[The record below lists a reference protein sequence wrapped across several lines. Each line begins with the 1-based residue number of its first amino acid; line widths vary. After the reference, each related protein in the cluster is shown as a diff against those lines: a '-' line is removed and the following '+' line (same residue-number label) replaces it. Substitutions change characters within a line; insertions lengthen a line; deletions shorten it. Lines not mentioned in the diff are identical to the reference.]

1 MGAVA
6 VNLVPGEKP
15 ADIYSEIAARLVLLA
30 SSLIF
35 LITAVICIKGA
46 LAC

>member
-15 ADIYSEIAARLVLLA
+15 ADIYSEIASRWV
-30 SSLIF
+30 SS
-35 LITAVICIKGA
+35 C
-46 LAC
+46 